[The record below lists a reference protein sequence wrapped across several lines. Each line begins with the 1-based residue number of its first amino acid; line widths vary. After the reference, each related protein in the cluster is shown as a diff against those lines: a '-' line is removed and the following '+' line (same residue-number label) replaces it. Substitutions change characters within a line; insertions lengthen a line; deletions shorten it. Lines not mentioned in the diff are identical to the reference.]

1 VGLIIPITR
10 SLNPT
15 VPVINSPDKL
25 LRPTWVEISLPALRR
40 NYQRVRSLA
49 GRRKVM
55 AVVKADA
62 YGHGAVPVAK
72 CLAQCGVDWFGVA
85 TVEEAV
91 ELRRVG
97 IDQPVLLLGGLY
109 MSDPVDLIEY
119 GLTPSVSATAR
130 LDTYAECARRYQK
143 PIDLHLKVDT
153 GMGRLGLPP
162 DRVESFLERYQELEG
177 LRLKGLFTHLAS
189 AEDLVACQTDEQLAR
204 FQAALK
210 RLPWFDIDPEWVHV
224 SNSAALLAR
233 HDLPE
238 NLVRIGALL
247 WGYYL
252 PLIRPPGREPAGR
265 PEFEPILTFKSR
277 VVYLKD
283 VPSGTPLSYGAAFHT
298 RRPSRIAT
306 VPVGYADGLSR
317 GLSNRGRALVN
328 GHSARIVGNISMDL
342 TLLDVT
348 DIPGV
353 MVGDEAVFIGQSDHC
368 SITTSEIAEILGTVP
383 YEVTCSIGKRVPR
396 IYVE

>member
-1 VGLIIPITR
+1 ML
-10 SLNPT
+10 L
-15 VPVINSPDKL
+15 SPDKL
-25 LRPTWVEISLPALRR
+25 LRPTWAEISLAALRR

-49 GRRKVM
+49 GRRKLM

-85 TVEEAV
+85 TVEEAL
-91 ELRRVG
+91 ELRQVG

-109 MSDPVDLIEY
+109 MSDPADLIEY
-119 GLTPSVSATAR
+119 RLTPSVSATAR

-162 DRVESFLERYQELEG
+162 ERLESFLERYQELGG
-177 LRLKGLFTHLAS
+177 LRLKGVFTHLAS

-204 FQAALK
+204 FQAGLK
-210 RLPWFDIDPEWVHV
+210 RLPWFDVDPEWVHV

-233 HDLPE
+233 HDFPE

-247 WGYYL
+247 YGYCL
-252 PLIRPPGREPAGR
+252 PLICPPAHAPARP

-306 VPVGYADGLSR
+306 VPVGYADGLSH

-328 GHSARIVGNISMDL
+328 GHCARIVGNISMDL

-353 MVGDEAVFIGQSDHC
+353 VVGDEVVLIGQSDHC
-368 SITTSEIAEILGTVP
+368 SITASEIAELLGTVP

-396 IYVE
+396 IYVD